1 MTESDVDVRKS
12 GRGLSGYVRVCR
24 RLLWKLL
31 LWFVIASAVI
41 VSLGRL
47 LAPYADHARPLLERA
62 LAEALN
68 QPVRIGRI
76 EAQWPHLSPQIQL
89 YDLSVGTMK
98 DAVLEVDR
106 ARLEL
111 KLYNLVRPA
120 RNSFELIALGLN
132 LALVEDDQ
140 GRWTWQIEGGG
151 RVAGG
156 WQRGLSAGDLKL
168 RSSVIRIAPNQAPML
183 IWDVPEADLNRRG
196 DRLRIRFSAFERFE
210 SDPSVPV
217 TAESPFGPTEP
228 GNRPPLEVR
237 MQLRLSDD
245 GIDRMQAYLRNDRSR
260 LPQMLARQFAHL
272 LDQTFDPAVMQPL
285 EMATQ
290 VWLNWS
296 SPEPFRLHARLALS
310 GLPDTARTELQLD
323 GYWRAD
329 EWGMEVNA
337 LPFTDVQA
345 AVQSLAFGMRDGY
358 RALAVE
364 RLDLAALHRMFSQGM
379 SNLEFWPER
388 LEGQVHDLQ
397 AGWHTD
403 GAPYRFAGRIDD
415 LSLAVGQPSFGLSGM
430 HLQLGLNGD
439 RYRINI
445 SGQPELEWGF
455 LYDRVIEFD
464 RFSSEFE
471 LSTMG
476 MQVNDL
482 DVATDAFEFSV
493 EGRMLWPNEQMAFAG
508 PFMDL
513 AIDLPRLESD
523 NLRQWL
529 PLRGIPRRTR
539 SWLDQALVALDSG
552 RALTTLHGWPLGWER
567 YTPPGAVHS
576 VIDIGGLDLQF
587 GRNWPMGEDLTGHLQ
602 FESESMWA
610 TLESGT
616 VAAAPLSAPEIR
628 IRQMRNAEVELNL
641 ASDGATAEQ
650 LLVMVKALPLR
661 EAEAALEAMQW
672 QGEASAA
679 AQVWLPV
686 RQRDNWRLNGQVDLN
701 GADFQLLETG
711 HRIDQLSGPVP
722 FNRDRF
728 GPARVAGSIDGR
740 PVQLTFETQLT
751 PEFSMRLESELPAAA
766 LLPPSW
772 RESWPSLTEPLIAR
786 VDGRSLWQLNL
797 ERPSAADRFSGTVT
811 GEDTSD
817 TETDRPLHLSLRSD
831 LNGTRLDL
839 PDPLNKPAEDAWPF
853 ELDMQLDDWMQPVL
867 VQLGEVLD
875 SQVLIEPD
883 FWQLG
888 LGFGGE
894 AARLPSAENFHIT
907 GSIDRLALSEW
918 LDLLGDLSAQSGG
931 FSSAAGN
938 MDEALSGWLS
948 LDVNQW
954 WLGDTELGSIEMALA
969 REEDFWRLN
978 FDGDAMA
985 GNIRLPAMAS
995 SLPVAVARF
1004 DHLHWPASSEEKPP
1018 SEPLMVDPRGLPELQ
1033 LMVDDF
1039 RWGELDLGQMR
1050 LVSHAQQ
1057 AGLEIEQFSIMR
1069 EGLELAGSGR
1079 WIHADDVLEASVRTE
1094 ARLRLTTDDLGT
1106 NLKQAGFELAL
1117 ERGRSVIELEGNWPG
1132 SPLDFSLTRIRGD
1145 LDLLIDDGVI
1155 PEAQPGA
1162 GRVLG
1167 LVSLGSI
1174 PRRLRLDFSDVFGS
1188 GLGFDRV
1195 QGHFD
1200 LEQGIART
1208 DDLNIAA
1215 PSAAIRIQ
1223 GEADLNERRYD
1234 QTMRV
1239 SPGLGSTL
1247 PIIGALTGGPIGA
1260 AAGVALEQLLNEP
1273 ISGLSE
1279 IEYRVTGS
1287 WDEPL
1292 VETIGAS
1299 GAPAVEPE
1307 PESSLESP
1315 GAERE
1320 PDPPENS

>member
-1 MTESDVDVRKS
+1 MTEAAASRS
-12 GRGLSGYVRVCR
+12 GRSLFGYVRVCR

-47 LAPYADHARPLLERA
+47 LAPYADHARPLIERA
-62 LAEALN
+62 LAQALN

-76 EAQWPHLSPQIQL
+76 EAQWPRLSPQIHL
-89 YDLSVGTMK
+89 HDLSVGTAQ
-98 DAVLEVDR
+98 DAMLQVDR

-120 RNSFELIALGLN
+120 RNSFELVALGLN

-151 RVAGG
+151 QVAGG

-168 RSSVIRIAPNQAPML
+168 RSSMIRVAPNQAPIL

-196 DRLRIRFSAFERFE
+196 DRLRIRFSAFERLELDPPE
-210 SDPSVPV
+210 SIG
-217 TAESPFGPTEP
+217 AEPAFNLNELR
-228 GNRPPLEVR
+228 NRPPLEVR
-237 MQLRLSDD
+237 MQLGLSDD
-245 GIDRMQAYLRNDRSR
+245 GINQMQVHLRNDRSR
-260 LPQMLARQFAHL
+260 LPLMLARQFSHAFG
-272 LDQTFDPAVMQPL
+272 QTFDPTAIQSL
-285 EMATQ
+285 ETATQ

-296 SPEPFRLHARLALS
+296 DAEPLRLHAQIALS
-310 GLPDTARTELQLD
+310 GLPDTAVTELQLD
-323 GYWRAD
+323 GYWRPD
-329 EWGMEVNA
+329 EWA
-337 LPFTDVQA
+337 LEINMLGASA
-345 AVQSLAFGMRDGY
+345 AAGEIQGLAFGMRDGY
-358 RALAVE
+358 RALAIE
-364 RLDLAALHRMFSQGM
+364 RLDLNALHGMFSYAL
-379 SNLEFWPER
+379 NHLEFWPDL
-388 LEGQVHDLQ
+388 LEGQVYGLR
-397 AGWHTD
+397 AGWHPD
-403 GAPYRFAGRIDD
+403 GAPYRFTGWIED
-415 LSLAVGQPSFGLSGM
+415 LSFAVGEPSFRFSSLD
-430 HLQLGLNGD
+430 LNLGLNGD

-445 SGQPELEWGF
+445 SGRPELEWTF
-455 LYDRVIEFD
+455 LYDRVVGFEEFGG
-464 RFSSEFE
+464 EFE
-471 LSTMG
+471 LSDTG
-476 MQVNDL
+476 LWVNHL
-482 DVATDAFEFSV
+482 NAATDAFEFTA
-493 EGRMLWPNEQMAFAG
+493 EGHMLWPDPQAPFAG

-513 AIDLPRLESD
+513 AIDLTRLESD
-523 NLRQWL
+523 NLRDWL

-539 SWLDQALVALDSG
+539 SWLDQALIALDSG
-552 RALTTLHGWPLGWER
+552 RALTTLHGWPLGWKR

-576 VIDIGGLDLQF
+576 AIDIRGLDLQY
-587 GRNWPMGEDLTGHLQ
+587 GRNWPRGENLTGRLE

-610 TLESGT
+610 ALESGT
-616 VAAAPLSAPEIR
+616 VAAAPLMAPEIR

-650 LLVMVKALPLR
+650 LLELARALPLR
-661 EAEAALEAMQW
+661 QAEAALAAMQW
-672 QGEASAA
+672 RGEARAL

-686 RQRDNWRLNGQVDLN
+686 RQRENWRLNGQIDLN
-701 GADFQLLETG
+701 GADFRLLETG
-711 HRIDQLSGPVP
+711 FRIDGLNGLVP

-728 GPARVAGSIDGR
+728 GPARVVGSIDDR
-740 PVQLTFETQLT
+740 PVELAFETRLT
-751 PEFSMRLESELPAAA
+751 PEFSMQLESELPAEV
-766 LLPPSW
+766 LFPPSW
-772 RESWPSLTEPLIAR
+772 RESWAGLIEPLAAR
-786 VDGRSLWQLNL
+786 MDGRSLWRMNL
-797 ERPSAADRFSGTVT
+797 YRAPVATGQAQTDSGEAVSETVDERP
-811 GEDTSD
+811 
-817 TETDRPLHLSLRSD
+817 LQLSLRSA
-831 LNGTRLDL
+831 LNGTRLSL
-839 PDPLNKPAEDAWPF
+839 PAPLNKPAGQAWPF
-853 ELDMQLDDWMQPVL
+853 ELNLPLGDWMQPVHL
-867 VQLGEVLD
+867 RLGEVLD
-875 SQVLIEPD
+875 GQVLIEPD

-907 GSIDRLALSEW
+907 GNIDQLALSEW
-918 LDLLGDLSAQSGG
+918 LDLIGDWSEQYGG

-954 WLGDTELGSIEMALA
+954 WLGDTALGPIEMALA

-978 FDGDAMA
+978 FDGESMA
-985 GNIRLPAMAS
+985 GNIRFPATAL

-1004 DHLHWPASSEEKPP
+1004 DHLYWPVSSEEKPP
-1018 SEPLMVDPRGLPELQ
+1018 SEPIMVDPRGLPELQ

-1039 RWGELDLGQMR
+1039 RWGDLNLGQMR

-1057 AGLEIEQFSIMR
+1057 AGLEIEQFSIVR

-1079 WIHADDVLEASVRTE
+1079 WVHAGDEFEFPVQTE

-1117 ERGRSVIELEGNWPG
+1117 ERGRSVIELAGRWPG
-1132 SPLDFSLTRIRGD
+1132 TPLDFSLTRINGD

-1208 DDLNIAA
+1208 DDLSIAA
-1215 PSAAIRIQ
+1215 PSADIRIQ
-1223 GEADLNERRYD
+1223 GEADLNERMYD

-1287 WDEPL
+1287 WDEPR
-1292 VETIGAS
+1292 VETIGAR
-1299 GAPAVEPE
+1299 GAPE
-1307 PESSLESP
+1307 PETVTEP
-1315 GAERE
+1315 ERE
-1320 PDPPENS
+1320 PDAPENS